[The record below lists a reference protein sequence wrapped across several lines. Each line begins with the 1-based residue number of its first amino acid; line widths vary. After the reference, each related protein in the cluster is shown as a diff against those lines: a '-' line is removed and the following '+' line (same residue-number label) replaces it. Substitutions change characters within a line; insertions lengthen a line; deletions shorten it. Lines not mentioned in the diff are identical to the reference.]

1 MAAFAIA
8 RLHTRRS
15 HPDVIAYLERIQ
27 DTLDPF
33 SGRFLVHGGEQE
45 VLEGNWDGS
54 VVVIEFPGLAEARDW
69 YRSPAYQEI
78 LALRTEHID
87 GDVLLVAGVPPGYDP
102 REKAEAW
109 RRTLRGPN

>member
-1 MAAFAIA
+1 MAAYAIA
-8 RLHTRRS
+8 RLRTRRS
-15 HPDVIAYLERIQ
+15 HPDVVTYLERIQ
-27 DTLDPF
+27 ETLDLF
-33 SGRFLVHGGEQE
+33 AGRFLVHGGEQE

-87 GDVLLVAGVPPGYDP
+87 GDTLLVAGVEPGYDP
-102 REKAEAW
+102 REKAETW
-109 RRTLRGPN
+109 RRVLRGPT